1 MNLNVEDLSSERGS
15 TTVYECVGCQ
25 LLSPPS
31 ETSFTLISD
40 RYGWR
45 LHRARDFRS
54 GEMKFEWRC
63 PDCWRAFS
71 EGLRSR

>member
-1 MNLNVEDLSSERGS
+1 MNLNVEDLSGERGS
-15 TTVYECVGCQ
+15 TIAYECVGCQ
-25 LLSPPS
+25 QLSPPA
-31 ETSFTLISD
+31 ETSFTLISA

-45 LHRARDFRS
+45 LHRSRDFQS

-71 EGLRSR
+71 AGLRGR